1 MCRIGGKKRGL
12 LFLLLFFIICG
23 IHIVFS
29 SHSQHS
35 FIFLIPSLLFIH
47 SSSPFDGHFSSSGS
61 IFSPGP
67 ARASVDASQKG
78 VRHHAETCC
87 PMHHRLSSLN
97 RARYAIKRG
106 TSSVHQRRV
115 YIYSYSTLSIDAV
128 HDSYIVGRT
137 YILDTFPF
145 FPLLSHS
152 FSHKYTAATN
162 IVRRSAL
169 DIIYLFFL
177 SFFSSFFVVP
187 FLFFV
192 SFFFAIIDERKTLWR
207 QLPSPQSPQSMA
219 PYIGVYYSH
228 RFHQKVVAF
237 CPESTSPPLSSL
249 AVRLVADHN
258 RGFLLSYSFFL

>member
-1 MCRIGGKKRGL
+1 M
-12 LFLLLFFIICG
+12 
-23 IHIVFS
+23 
-29 SHSQHS
+29 
-35 FIFLIPSLLFIH
+35 
-47 SSSPFDGHFSSSGS
+47 
-61 IFSPGP
+61 
-67 ARASVDASQKG
+67 
-78 VRHHAETCC
+78 
-87 PMHHRLSSLN
+87 
-97 RARYAIKRG
+97 
-106 TSSVHQRRV
+106 HQRRV

-192 SFFFAIIDERKTLWR
+192 SFFFAIIDERKTL
-207 QLPSPQSPQSMA
+207 
-219 PYIGVYYSH
+219 
-228 RFHQKVVAF
+228 
-237 CPESTSPPLSSL
+237 
-249 AVRLVADHN
+249 
-258 RGFLLSYSFFL
+258 